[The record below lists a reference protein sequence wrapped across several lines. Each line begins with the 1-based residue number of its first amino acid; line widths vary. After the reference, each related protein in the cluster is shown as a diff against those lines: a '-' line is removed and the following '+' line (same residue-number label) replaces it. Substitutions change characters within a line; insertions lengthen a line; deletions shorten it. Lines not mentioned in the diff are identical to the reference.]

1 MGLFQKKIGPVFLKE
16 DSDAELFIEK
26 MRVLSGRAD
35 GELKQEIEK
44 QVKLAAYG
52 LAGERNIAFELRNSG
67 IDMLILH
74 DLYFEH

>member
-44 QVKLAAYG
+44 QS
-52 LAGERNIAFELRNSG
+52 RCSR
-67 IDMLILH
+67 
-74 DLYFEH
+74 